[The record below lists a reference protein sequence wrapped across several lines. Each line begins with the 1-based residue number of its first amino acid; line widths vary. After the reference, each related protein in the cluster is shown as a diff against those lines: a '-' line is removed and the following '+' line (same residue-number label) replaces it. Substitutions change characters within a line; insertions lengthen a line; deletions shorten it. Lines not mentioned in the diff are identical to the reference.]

1 MTSDLREYY
10 LRALPGRIEAIESSL
25 RAAATD
31 AEARANVRR
40 IAHSL
45 KGSGASYGFP
55 KITEAA
61 GAAEAADDA
70 ALADRMAV
78 LLDVMREAIGS
89 GAAAKPE
96 RRRILIVDDDPDVVF
111 LIRSVLDATGHELV
125 TAGDVAS
132 AEAAL
137 AADTPSLIVLD
148 LVLPDGDGRSLLMRL
163 RERPATA
170 STPVIVLTATS
181 SERARAECIALGAD
195 QVVPK
200 PFDPALLAAAVRH
213 QLDRTDRLRETSH
226 RDPLTGLA
234 NRAAMSEAWA
244 DAVNRAAQ
252 PMRLAMLDL
261 DRFREVNERFG
272 AGRGDTVLSGFAR
285 MAREELAHARVVA
298 RWGGEEFAALY
309 EGEGAV
315 HAEAELQRL
324 VERARTELHS
334 LDDASVAVSVSAGL
348 ADASERPALDEAIA
362 RAEYYLYLAKT
373 TGRDRLVSAD
383 APIEAPTQRILLAE
397 DDELTASLILH
408 RLRRE
413 GFDVEHHNVG
423 TRALDA
429 ARSGRYALA
438 ILDVKMPGLDG
449 FQLLRE
455 LRAMPSF
462 RDVPVLMLTSM
473 GSEDDVVRGFQ
484 LGATDYVLKPFS
496 PVELVARV
504 QRHLRKL

>member
-10 LRALPGRIEAIESSL
+10 LRALPGRIEALESSL
-25 RAAATD
+25 RAAPTD
-31 AEARANVRR
+31 ADARANVRR

-55 KITEAA
+55 RITEAA
-61 GAAEAADDA
+61 ALAEDADEA
-70 ALADRMAV
+70 SLADRIAE
-78 LLDVMREAIGS
+78 LLDVMRDTLGS
-89 GAAAKPE
+89 GAAPKQD

-111 LIRSVLDATGHELV
+111 LIRSVLDVSGNELV
-125 TAGDVAS
+125 TAGDVKS

-137 AADTPSLIVLD
+137 AADTPDLIVLD

-213 QLDRTDRLRETSH
+213 QLDRSERLRDTSH
-226 RDPLTGLA
+226 RDPLTGLP

-244 DAVNRAAQ
+244 DAVDRAAQ
-252 PMRLAMLDL
+252 PIRLAMLDL

-272 AGRGDTVLSGFAR
+272 AGHGDTVLSAFAR
-285 MAREELAHARVVA
+285 LAREELGNARMLA
-298 RWGGEEFAALY
+298 RWGGEEFIALY
-309 EGEGAV
+309 EGEGAA
-315 HAEAELQRL
+315 HAEAEVLRL
-324 VERARTELHS
+324 VERARNEMHS
-334 LDDASVAVSVSAGL
+334 LGDSSLAVTVSAGL
-348 ADASERPALDEAIA
+348 ADASERPALDEAVA

-373 TGRDRLVSAD
+373 TGRDRLVTS
-383 APIEAPTQRILLAE
+383 EAPVEAPSQRILLAE

-413 GFDVEHHNVG
+413 GFEVEHYNIG
-423 TRALDA
+423 TRALEA
-429 ARSGRYALA
+429 ARNGRYALA